1 MGMMPSPI
9 KRKTLSERLRVL
21 ETMNLKYQMIIQW
34 SEEDNAFLVSLPEF
48 PDQQW
53 YTHGDTYEEAAAKGR
68 EVLEFLIDSAIAN
81 NEPLPEPIVA
91 TVNVA

>member
-1 MGMMPSPI
+1 
-9 KRKTLSERLRVL
+9 
-21 ETMNLKYQMIIQW
+21 MNLKYQMIIQW